1 MAVVDKI
8 QAYWE
13 EVLRSDGSRDG
24 RSWLSKKRLLHERR
38 GAKVVR
44 ITAEGVPYRSTMISS
59 LEHHVDYQLYVTFFI
74 KQGKHFY
81 IEEGQEQHRAIFKG
95 STIVEDRSLEIK
107 DPIKKESPG
116 LEFHD
121 SHGSDVREVRFS
133 YDRQKAVQYANRWWN
148 SYNPQYKHFENDC
161 TNFISQCLRAGGAPM
176 WGMANRSKGWWYN
189 GSSWSYS
196 WTVANSLRWYLS
208 GSSKGL
214 KGKEVNQ
221 ARDLIPGD
229 IICYDFEGDGRWN
242 HNTIVVEK
250 DAFGEPLV
258 NAHTYNSYHRYWDY
272 EDSTAYTPQIKYK
285 FFRIGE

>member
-1 MAVVDKI
+1 MDKI

-13 EVLRSDGSRDG
+13 EIVRSNLSRENHQ
-24 RSWLSKKRLLHERR
+24 SWVSKKLLLHERR

-59 LEHHVDYQLYVTFFI
+59 LEQHVDYQLYVTFFI
-74 KQGKHFY
+74 KQGDHFY

-95 STIVEDRSLEIK
+95 NKMVEDWSLGVRDTIT
-107 DPIKKESPG
+107 DASPG
-116 LEFHD
+116 LEFDNVNESEVH
-121 SHGSDVREVRFS
+121 EVRFN

-176 WGMANRSKGWWYN
+176 WGMHNRSKGWWYSA
-189 GSSWSYS
+189 SSWSYS

-208 GSSKGL
+208 GAKKGL
-214 KGKEVNQ
+214 NGKEVSQ